1 MARDI
6 DIAGLEGGLVSLTS
20 GQLDDLDSRLE
31 GRLLLAGDDGWE
43 EAVEIWNGM
52 VAKLPALVVQPA
64 SAQRRERGC
73 RTSPATT
80 GCCSASKAG
89 ATTSLG
95 RRSPRM
101 A

>member
-20 GQLDDLDSRLE
+20 GQLGDLDSRLE

-43 EAVEIWNGM
+43 KAVEIWNGM

-64 SAQRRERGC
+64 SASDVSAAVHFARDHGLLLSVKGGGHHIAG
-73 RTSPATT
+73 TPA
-80 GCCSASKAG
+80 
-89 ATTSLG
+89 
-95 RRSPRM
+95 RP
-101 A
+101 